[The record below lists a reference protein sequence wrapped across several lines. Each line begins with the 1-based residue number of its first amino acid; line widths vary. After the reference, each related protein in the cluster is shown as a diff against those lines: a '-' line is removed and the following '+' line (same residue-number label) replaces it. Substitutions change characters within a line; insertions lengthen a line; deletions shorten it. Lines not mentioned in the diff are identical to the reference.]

1 MQRSRSSW
9 FSILLTISTWACAAA
24 PRPDP
29 GVVRDDPRGTAPT
42 PVPTSSAGPWSFSPA
57 TGTRAYRVSRNASI
71 EGVTDSAVRREAVSN
86 LTHEI
91 LTLEQA
97 GEEMSFRAVVDTFAV
112 VTQGPIEPAQIVPL
126 PIQLTG
132 SLGMGGVRVESPP
145 TDSCDAIRATVATDI
160 HNLLAPMPS
169 QLTRGAVWRDVITTS
184 GCQAGIPTTAVTRRI
199 FTVAGEVNHSG
210 RPLLLVQRVDSVDAR
225 GEGAY
230 GQHRMKVEGSGAG
243 TALYY
248 LDTASGEVS
257 QLTTNQRIRISVTTS
272 GRLHSFT
279 QTMNQDFV
287 RVR

>member
-1 MQRSRSSW
+1 VQRW
-9 FSILLTISTWACAAA
+9 CGNWLPILLTVSTWACAAGS
-24 PRPDP
+24 RPDP
-29 GVVRDDPRGTAPT
+29 RVGRDLPGRTPAP
-42 PVPTSSAGPWSFSPA
+42 VLTSSAGPWSFSPA

-71 EGVTDSAVRREAVSN
+71 EEVTDSAVRRDAVSN
-86 LTHEI
+86 FTHEI

-112 VTQGPIEPAQIVPL
+112 ITQGAIEPAQIVAL

-132 SLGMGGVRVESPP
+132 SLGTAGVRMESPAP
-145 TDSCDAIRATVATDI
+145 DSCDAVRATVATDI

-169 QLTRGAVWRDVITTS
+169 QLSRGAVWRDVISTS
-184 GCQAGIPTTAVTRRI
+184 GCQAGIPTTAVTKRT
-199 FTVAGEVNHSG
+199 FTVAGEVEHSS

-230 GQHRMKVEGSGAG
+230 GQHRMKVEGTGTG

-248 LDTASGEVS
+248 LETTSGEVS
-257 QLTTNQRIRISVTTS
+257 QLTTNQRTRITVTTS

-279 QTMNQDFV
+279 QTTNQDFV